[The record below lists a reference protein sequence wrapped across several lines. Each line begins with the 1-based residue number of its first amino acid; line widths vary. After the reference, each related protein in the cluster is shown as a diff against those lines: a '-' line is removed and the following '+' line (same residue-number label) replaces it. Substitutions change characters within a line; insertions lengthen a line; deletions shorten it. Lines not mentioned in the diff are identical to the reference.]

1 MTLTIQTATDYAAR
15 LVAAWH
21 AASDTVEAY
30 RACEDTEDG
39 IEIVNVSISVNGE
52 FYGTMTV
59 WVEPDGSLY
68 GEV

>member
-1 MTLTIQTATDYAAR
+1 MALTIKSATDYAVR

-21 AASDTVEAY
+21 AASATVEAY
-30 RACEDTEDG
+30 KAYEDTEDG
-39 IEIVNVSISVNGE
+39 IDIVNVSISVNGE

-68 GEV
+68 GEI

>member
-15 LVAAWH
+15 LVAAWY

-30 RACEDTEDG
+30 KACEETEDG
-39 IEIVNVSISVNGE
+39 VDIVNVSISVNGE

-59 WVEPDGSLY
+59 YAEPDGSLY